1 MTCIY
6 DPAFYYTLL
15 EVSGAD
21 VQSIIERPEL
31 HILGRSSSSLE
42 DQALFNQCHL
52 DCIKELAA
60 PISTSTGVPLKD
72 ILRFFH
78 GDGPAQQYEA
88 GNSVGG
94 RYPCVDCG
102 VESTSIHTLAFK
114 CRTRTL
120 KERQEFILNGNAWSN
135 GGIKFKSRSTQKGVR
150 HYTSHKCI
158 RIN

>member
-1 MTCIY
+1 MSRASLRDQSFIFL
-6 DPAFYYTLL
+6 DGLVHLL
-15 EVSGAD
+15 KIKHC
-21 VQSIIERPEL
+21 SISAIL
-31 HILGRSSSSLE
+31 H
-42 DQALFNQCHL
+42 
-52 DCIKELAA
+52 DCIKELAS
-60 PISTSTGVPLKD
+60 PISTSTGVSLKD

-88 GNSVGG
+88 ACGNSVGG
-94 RYPCVDCG
+94 KYPCVGCG
-102 VESTSIHTLAFK
+102 VESTYIHILAFK

-120 KERQEFILNGNAWSN
+120 KERQEFILNGNAWRN